1 MTRKILSPLLFLFF
15 ITSCIEKPDFE
26 EHIEAKSI
34 AMSQIDVMSNH
45 DLRSA
50 TVIKAQFNLS
60 KAFTND
66 SYTIAIKKKENEKEI
81 FLYKGHISKESSLDV
96 PLKLGAHTKEIVV
109 ELGNGLTMSI
119 HKENLENVLIEPSID
134 PIGGIAFDDDKQVSS
149 PPPSPN
155 CNIYSEF
162 NGNDDGSYKIS
173 GNSTA
178 GLNVSKNTSIYICSG
193 ATWTPAYINGSQK
206 KLSIYVTSGGTL
218 NLSSSTAGMNIYN
231 EGSLQAASNFNIG
244 PQGLLENWGSVSVSG
259 NTTVQGTIRNYAGTI
274 TSNAVNVNG
283 GGAVYNNGE
292 DNGGATF
299 VVNGTLQVNQ
309 LFHNKVNST
318 LTVSGQLKVNGGA
331 QFYNYCK
338 ATIGTKVHN
347 NGKVHLYDGSYT
359 GVTNGWTN
367 NGGAT
372 HKLFDGA
379 FLSTGQISSNTS
391 IIGDGT
397 YSVIETGSISFNS
410 GNKFKGSIDVCSG
423 SYTSAMG
430 NSFVISTCTTVIPE
444 TSCSIGINSV
454 IDIDGDCIPA
464 DQDVDDNNANVASYN
479 YPQGEGSFFTSVYE
493 DLWPCEGDFDFNDV
507 VHNYSY
513 REGWNSGSSCNASSS
528 QLKELNFTYKF
539 PALGGGYN
547 NALVLRLIDTDD
559 DANLSLDATVSYSEA
574 KITRLHDDVNQT
586 TSFVFS
592 DLKSLYNAG
601 AGLIINTQQRNY
613 AEIPVLTG
621 TVTGIDG
628 GYDEYVLI
636 DGVIGSEL
644 HHTTD
649 ESQVGYG
656 ALNEPTKFNTDKFGQ
671 CNDRSNESNK
681 YINENGLP
689 WAITDIP
696 IEWEWPKEFIQLTEA
711 YPDFGTFA
719 TANPNLDWYSESSTK
734 VTSKIFQD

>member
-1 MTRKILSPLLFLFF
+1 MSSKILCPLLLLFF
-15 ITSCIEKPDFE
+15 ITSCLEKPDFE
-26 EHIEAKSI
+26 DQLETQALS
-34 AMSQIDVMSNH
+34 MSQVKVLANH

-50 TVIKAQFNLS
+50 RVTNVKIRLS
-60 KAFTND
+60 DEFVSD
-66 SYTIAIKKKENEKEI
+66 SYIIFIKKRDKDRDVLI
-81 FLYKGHISKESSLDV
+81 YQGSISKGAGLEI
-96 PLKLGAHTKEIVV
+96 PLKLGSNTKEIVITI
-109 ELGNGLTMSI
+109 GSANGVTRVI
-119 HKENLENVLIEPSID
+119 RKENSDDILIEPDFSSAV
-134 PIGGIAFDDDKQVSS
+134 GVASKNSSKVSS
-149 PPPSPN
+149 PPPSSE
-155 CNIYSEF
+155 CSLYSEF
-162 NGNDDGSYKIS
+162 NGNDNGSYKIS

-178 GLNVSKNTSIYICSG
+178 GINVSKSTSIYICNG

-206 KLSIYVTSGGTL
+206 KLYVYVTGGGTL
-218 NLSSSTAGMNIYN
+218 NLSSSTVGMNIYN
-231 EGSLQAASNFNIG
+231 EGNLQATSDFNV
-244 PQGLLENWGSVSVSG
+244 GLDGLVENWGTVSVSG

-283 GGAVYNNGE
+283 GGSVYNDGE

-299 VVNGTLQVNQ
+299 VVNGALQVNQ

-338 ATIGTKVHN
+338 TTIGKNVQN

-359 GVTNGWTN
+359 GVDNGWTN

-379 FLSTGQISSNTS
+379 YLSVGQISSNTS
-391 IIGDGT
+391 IIGEGT
-397 YSVIETGSISFNS
+397 YSVIETGSISFNY

-423 SYTSAMG
+423 SYTSSMG
-430 NSFVISTCTTVIPE
+430 NSSIISTCTTVIPV

-479 YPQGEGSFFTSVYE
+479 YPQGEGSFFTSIYE

-513 REGWNSGSSCNASSS
+513 REGWNSGCNASSS

-547 NALVLRLIDTDD
+547 NALVLRVIDTDD
-559 DANLSLDATVSYSEA
+559 DANVSLDANASYSEA

-592 DLKSLYNAG
+592 DLKSLYSAG
-601 AGLIINTQQRNY
+601 AGTIINTQQRNY

-621 TVTGIDG
+621 SVIGMDG
-628 GYDEYVLI
+628 DYDEYVLI
-636 DGVIGSEL
+636 DGVSGNEL

-649 ESQVGYG
+649 ENLLHYG

-671 CNDRSNESNK
+671 CNDRSNESYK

-711 YPDFGTFA
+711 YPDFATFA
-719 TANPNLDWYSESSTK
+719 TSNPELDWYSESSSK